1 MVFDV
6 IRRRAIM
13 PIRFY
18 KYGLRDE
25 MDRKYDRTISDLKSS
40 IKRIIEE
47 YRPEQFKADDN
58 KMSTMLESLYL
69 AAQEEEEDD
78 EKKSMRTSTKAAK
91 RVTIDDIVGN
101 LITAIVAGYGE

>member
-1 MVFDV
+1 MFDV
-6 IRRRAIM
+6 IRRRAII
-13 PIRFY
+13 PFRFY
-18 KYGLRDE
+18 KYGLGDE

-47 YRPEQFKADDN
+47 YRPEQFKADED
-58 KMSTMLESLYL
+58 KMSTMLESLYI

-78 EKKSMRTSTKAAK
+78 EKNYMRTSTKAAK